1 MISAIKRI
9 WWKYFKILNN
19 RIFMTKLFAILNF
32 SSFIV
37 FKRANPYQKVIQILG
52 KTLEPFTEYGHVYAY
67 GFGDAVSQDFDVFNL
82 LSGINDNDVWD
93 INKPC
98 SDFRQGKLCLND
110 VMR

>member
-1 MISAIKRI
+1 MP
-9 WWKYFKILNN
+9 
-19 RIFMTKLFAILNF
+19 KLLAILSF

-82 LSGINDNDVWD
+82 LTGINENDAWD
-93 INKPC
+93 INRPC
-98 SDFRQGKLCLND
+98 NDFRQGKS
-110 VMR
+110 